1 MKKILAIVLAVVMLL
16 PVFAVNVFAAGDA
29 FVLTNYPVDNKPV
42 TFGEEGAKL
51 KGWCPAVLVPWINGD
66 ACSTFKTALA
76 KEGAVIEVVTDLK
89 INGLTFQAS
98 PIDGKGGYPL
108 VTLTSKL
115 GEATADGKVTTTF
128 SAKDYTDLVANSKY
142 GGEDIP
148 DEPMSFDHWNA
159 TGVNTP
165 DNRDT
170 TLYSFRVYVP
180 ETESETVV
188 LVENKELA
196 GWNNLFEGDA
206 FNNFK
211 TAIVK
216 EGAKL
221 ELNYELAGTSDY
233 YELSFDP
240 VSCSASVNWE
250 ETSLSISKDKIVAA
264 LGSVENIADL
274 TINAWGGVL
283 SATTFTVVDGKDN
296 ALLTIELNN
305 DYPGWTGN
313 ILGDENNAKL
323 IEALKDNNA
332 KNIVLNYTMSK
343 TGDWPGGSLSVN
355 GKRTKIDLDKTGKMT
370 LTLDDILA
378 KCVNGDLNKLNGIF
392 SNCNGD
398 TGSINYT
405 SVIVTVPVTEKKKV
419 NGNLA
424 FVYVTDEYH
433 AVLIGGRFLVMPH
446 EEVLGYCPMCHA
458 FIETE
463 PADKS
468 VFVLETTGG
477 QDYDG
482 NQVTVADGVV
492 LVDAEGKGNARIA
505 TNWVA
510 GGEAWNAIVKAVPT
524 EDAWLKVTYTG
535 NLTGIT
541 FQTEKTSAP
550 EAFETTAPAVVEE
563 GEQNV
568 AWFNCADIVANSPVA
583 LSGDFGGWANF
594 MLNFEGDTTVYG
606 FEVVVPAV
614 VPTAE

>member
-29 FVLTNYPVDNKPV
+29 FTLTATCDKVEL
-42 TFGEEGAKL
+42 GENGAKL
-51 KGWCPAVLVPWINGD
+51 TGWCPALLVPWKNGD

-76 KEGAVIEVVTDLK
+76 KEDAVIEVVTDLK

-128 SAKDYTDLVANSKY
+128 SAKAYTDLVANSKY

-180 ETESETVV
+180 ENESETVV

-196 GWNNLFEGDA
+196 GWKNLFEGDA
-206 FNNFK
+206 FNSFK
-211 TAIVK
+211 SAIVK

-221 ELNYELAGTSDY
+221 ELTYELTGESGWYSLA
-233 YELSFDP
+233 FDP
-240 VSCSASVNWE
+240 KSCDS
-250 ETSLSISKDKIVAA
+250 SIDQSKDKLTVYKDKIVAD
-264 LGSVENIADL
+264 LGSADNIADV
-274 TINAWGGVL
+274 TINPWGG
-283 SATTFTVVDGKDN
+283 T
-296 ALLTIELNN
+296 LTASTCEVIDASKNVIASVELNKSVS
-305 DYPGWTGN
+305 GWTTN
-313 ILGDENNAKL
+313 FLGDENNAVI
-323 IEALKDNNA
+323 IEALKKEEADA
-332 KNIVLNYTMSK
+332 LVLNYTMTK
-343 TGDWPGGSLSVN
+343 EGDWLGGNLHIN
-355 GKRTKIDLDKTGKMT
+355 GKRSEVTLDKSGKMT
-370 LTLDDILA
+370 LTGAEVLA
-378 KCVNGDLNKLNGIF
+378 LCPAGNIARLNGIY
-392 SNCNGD
+392 SNCD
-398 TGSINYT
+398 SEKGSIKYT
-405 SVIVTVPVTEKKKV
+405 SVVVTVPVAEKKKV

-424 FVYVTDEYH
+424 YVYVTNEYH
-433 AVLIGGRFLVMPH
+433 AVLIGGKFLAMPH
-446 EEVLGYCPMCHA
+446 TEILGYCPMCHA

-463 PADKS
+463 PADQS

-482 NQVTVADGVV
+482 NQATVADGVV
-492 LVDAEGKGNARIA
+492 LVDAQEGKGNARIA

-510 GGEAWNAIVKAVPT
+510 GGTAWDGIVKAIPT
-524 EDAWLKVTYTG
+524 EGAWLKVTYTG
-535 NLTGIT
+535 KLNSII
-541 FQTEKTSAP
+541 FQTDKTSAP
-550 EAFETTAPAVVEE
+550 EAFEITAPAVVEE

-568 AWFNCADIVANSPVA
+568 AWFNCADIVANSPVG

-606 FEVVVPAV
+606 FEVVIPAV